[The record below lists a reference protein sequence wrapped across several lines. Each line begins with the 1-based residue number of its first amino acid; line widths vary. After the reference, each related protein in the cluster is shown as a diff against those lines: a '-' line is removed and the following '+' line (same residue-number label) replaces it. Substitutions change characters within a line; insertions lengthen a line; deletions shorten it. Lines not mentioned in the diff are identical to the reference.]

1 MLVTLKGQKVNE
13 EDFFSSTVR
22 IRCDSETSSQL
33 LLLLF
38 FLYKKNYLTVS
49 TLSCYQ

>member
-13 EDFFSSTVR
+13 EEFFSSTVR

-33 LLLLF
+33 LLLLLF

-49 TLSCYQ
+49 T

>member
-13 EDFFSSTVR
+13 EEFFSSTVR

-33 LLLLF
+33 LLLF

-49 TLSCYQ
+49 T